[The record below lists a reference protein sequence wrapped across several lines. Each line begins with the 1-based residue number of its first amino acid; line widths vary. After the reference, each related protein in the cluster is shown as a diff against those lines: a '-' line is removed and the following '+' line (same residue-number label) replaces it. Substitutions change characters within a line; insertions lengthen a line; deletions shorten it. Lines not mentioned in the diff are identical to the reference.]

1 MKAFIL
7 SIGDELALGQTID
20 TNSAWMS
27 QQLASIGCDVAG
39 HMTVSD
45 DKIAIRDA
53 MTYLVGLCDVLIV
66 SGGIGPTD
74 DDLTRFALADA
85 MGVELYLDE
94 GWAKEVEG
102 FFTRIGRVMPK
113 QNQVQAMMPVGA
125 TSIFNTCGTAAGIR
139 AKLKG
144 KDVFVTPGVPKEM
157 KAMFDRDIKP
167 FVKTFAG
174 GAAIVSSTLHT
185 FGQGES
191 TIAEKLGDLMN
202 RSRNPSVGTTVSGGI
217 VSLRVNSRFESVER
231 ATEELRKTEQQC
243 EALLGDLIFGK
254 EDQTLPMAIASLL
267 TQGREKP
274 LTVATAESCTG
285 GLIAKMLTDLSGS
298 SSYYMGGFVTYSNKS
313 KYERLGVNMEM
324 LNVYGAV
331 SEQVVLQMARS
342 ARRLMSTTYGISVS
356 GVAGPTGGSP
366 TKPVG
371 TVCIGLA
378 YLEPGGG
385 KTEDHVFSMARTFQL
400 PGDRD
405 MIRDRSAK
413 MALTLL
419 RFHLMQKPTPFQ

>member
-7 SIGDELALGQTID
+7 SIGDELALGQTVD

-27 QQLASIGCDVAG
+27 QQLAAIGCDVAG
-39 HMTVSD
+39 HMTMAD
-45 DKIAIRDA
+45 DKDA
-53 MTYLVGLCDVLIV
+53 VAAAMSHLATLCDVLIV
-66 SGGIGPTD
+66 SGGIGPTE
-74 DDLTRFALADA
+74 DDLTRFALAQA
-85 MGVELYLDE
+85 LGVGLELDE
-94 GWAKEVEG
+94 DWSKEIEGYFAK
-102 FFTRIGRVMPK
+102 INRVMPEA
-113 QNQVQAMMPVGA
+113 NRVQAMMPVGSSA
-125 TSIFNTCGTAAGIR
+125 IFNTCGTAAGIR
-139 AKLKG
+139 AKLKATE
-144 KDVFVTPGVPKEM
+144 VFVTPGVPKEM

-167 FVKTFAG
+167 FVKQQAG

-191 TIAEKLGDLMN
+191 TIAQKLGDLMS

-217 VSLRVNSRFESVER
+217 VSVRVNSRFGSVEE
-231 ATEELRKTEQQC
+231 ATRQLVDTETLVEQ
-243 EALLGDLIFGK
+243 AMGDLIFGK
-254 EDQTLPMAIASLL
+254 NEQTLADVVAGLM

-285 GLIAKMLTDLSGS
+285 GLLAKYLTDESGS
-298 SSYYMGGFVTYSNKS
+298 SAYFHGGFVTYSNKS

-342 ARRLMSTTYGISVS
+342 ARRLMGTTYGLSIS
-356 GVAGPTGGSP
+356 GVAGPTGGST

-378 YLEPGGG
+378 YQEPGLG
-385 KTEDHVFSMARTFQL
+385 KTEEIVFASARTFHL
-400 PGDRD
+400 PGDRA

-413 MALTLL
+413 MALTVLRYHLL
-419 RFHLMQKPTPFQ
+419 GKPLPF